1 MEMQRKR
8 VMGPEM
14 WIRPR
19 MPKKRVIGPENQF
32 LLRINH

>member
-8 VMGPEM
+8 VMDPEM

-19 MPKKRVIGPENQF
+19 MPKKRVMGPE
-32 LLRINH
+32 I

>member
-1 MEMQRKR
+1 MEMPKKK
-8 VMGPEM
+8 VMGPEI

-19 MPKKRVIGPENQF
+19 MPKKKVMGPENQF